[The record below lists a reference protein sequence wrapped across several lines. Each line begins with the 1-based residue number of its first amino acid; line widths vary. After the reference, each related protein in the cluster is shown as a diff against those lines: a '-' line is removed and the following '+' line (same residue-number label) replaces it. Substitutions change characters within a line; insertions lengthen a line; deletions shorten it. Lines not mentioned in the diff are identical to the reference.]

1 MKRASFI
8 HTEDGDDLI
17 VSFAIR
23 GDEPDDPEG
32 VKSLTLIRTP
42 GFESLL
48 PDEERGV
55 TVSYDDFP
63 DDEYDLLT
71 GIVLK
76 NQCFT
81 IRTQNHEYTVNV
93 QHVDDEELK
102 EAIRILK
109 KMRFDDRFDIR
120 IVQP

>member
-1 MKRASFI
+1 MKQASFI

-17 VSFAIR
+17 VSFAIA
-23 GDEPDDPEG
+23 GDDPTDPLG

-42 GFESLL
+42 KFESLL
-48 PDEERGV
+48 PDDERGV
-55 TVSYDDFP
+55 NVSYDDFS

-71 GIVLK
+71 GIVLE
-76 NQCFT
+76 NQCLT

-93 QHVDDEELK
+93 QHVDNEESE

-120 IVQP
+120 IIQP

>member
-1 MKRASFI
+1 MKQASFI

-42 GFESLL
+42 GFEFILS
-48 PDEERGV
+48 DEERGV
-55 TVSYDDFP
+55 SVSYDDFP
-63 DDEYDLLT
+63 DEECDLLM
-71 GIVLK
+71 GVVLE

-81 IRTQNHEYTVNV
+81 IRTHNHEYTVNV
-93 QHVDDEELK
+93 QHVDNRELK

-109 KMRFDDRFDIR
+109 KMSFDERFDIR

>member
-1 MKRASFI
+1 MKQASFI
-8 HTEDGDDLI
+8 YTEDGNDLI
-17 VSFAIR
+17 VSFAVR

-42 GFESLL
+42 GFEFILS
-48 PDEERGV
+48 DDERGV
-55 TVSYDDFP
+55 SVSYDDFP

-71 GIVLK
+71 GIVLE
-76 NQCFT
+76 NQCIT

-109 KMRFDDRFDIR
+109 KMRFDNRFDMT

>member
-1 MKRASFI
+1 MKQASFI
-8 HTEDGDDLI
+8 YTEDGNDLI

-42 GFESLL
+42 GFEFILS
-48 PDEERGV
+48 DEERGV
-55 TVSYDDFP
+55 SVSYDDFP

-71 GIVLK
+71 EIVLE
-76 NQCFT
+76 NRCFT
-81 IRTQNHEYTVNV
+81 IKTQNHEYTVNV
-93 QHVDDEELK
+93 QHVDNEELK

-109 KMRFDDRFDIR
+109 KMRFDDRFDMR
-120 IVQP
+120 IDQP

>member
-1 MKRASFI
+1 MKQASFI

-17 VSFAIR
+17 VSFAIA
-23 GDEPDDPEG
+23 EDDPTDPAG

-42 GFESLL
+42 KFESLL
-48 PDEERGV
+48 SDDERGV

-71 GIVLK
+71 GVVLE
-76 NQCFT
+76 NQCFS
-81 IRTQNHEYTVNV
+81 IRTQNHEYSVNV

-109 KMRFDDRFDIR
+109 KMRFDDRFDMR
-120 IVQP
+120 IGQP

>member
-1 MKRASFI
+1 MKQASFI

-17 VSFAIR
+17 VSFAIA
-23 GDEPDDPEG
+23 EDDPTDLAG

-42 GFESLL
+42 KFEFILS
-48 PDEERGV
+48 DDERGV
-55 TVSYDDFP
+55 NVSYDDFP

-71 GIVLK
+71 GIVLE
-76 NQCFT
+76 NRCFT

-109 KMRFDDRFDIR
+109 KMRFDDRFDMR

>member
-1 MKRASFI
+1 MKQASFI

-17 VSFAIR
+17 VSFAIT
-23 GDEPDDPEG
+23 GEDPTDPEG

-42 GFESLL
+42 KFESLL
-48 PDEERGV
+48 PDDERGV
-55 TVSYDDFP
+55 SVSYDDFP

-71 GIVLK
+71 GIVLE
-76 NQCFT
+76 NQCIT

-93 QHVDDEELK
+93 QHVDNEELK

-109 KMRFDDRFDIR
+109 KMRFDDRFDMTID
-120 IVQP
+120 QP

>member
-1 MKRASFI
+1 MKQASFI
-8 HTEDGDDLI
+8 YTEDGDDLI

-42 GFESLL
+42 KFEFHLS
-48 PDEERGV
+48 DDERGV

-71 GIVLK
+71 GIVLE
-76 NQCFT
+76 NQCFK
-81 IRTQNHEYTVNV
+81 IRTQNHEYTLNV
-93 QHVDDEELK
+93 QGVDHKELK

-109 KMRFDDRFDIR
+109 KMRFDDRFDMR

>member
-1 MKRASFI
+1 MA
-8 HTEDGDDLI
+8 
-17 VSFAIR
+17 FAIR

-42 GFESLL
+42 GFEFILS
-48 PDEERGV
+48 DDERGV
-55 TVSYDDFP
+55 SVSYDDFP

-71 GIVLK
+71 GIVLE
-76 NQCFT
+76 NQCIT

-109 KMRFDDRFDIR
+109 KMRFDNRFDMT

>member
-1 MKRASFI
+1 MKLASFI

-17 VSFAIR
+17 VAFAIT
-23 GDEPDDPEG
+23 GDEPTDPEG

-42 GFESLL
+42 KYESLL
-48 PDEERGV
+48 PDDERGV

-71 GIVLK
+71 GIVLE
-76 NQCFT
+76 NQCFS
-81 IRTQNHEYTVNV
+81 IRTQIHEYTVNV
-93 QHVDDEELK
+93 QDVDKKEIK

-109 KMRFDDRFDIR
+109 KMRFDDKFNMKI
-120 IVQP
+120 IQP